1 MSDIVIFALIGI
13 GLMAAAIWLLRPPS
27 QFRAALSPRTG
38 GERAASALD
47 ILAANHCRYFP
58 QLRQAFSNHDDAYLR
73 GKASPA
79 ALRAWRKARRRAM
92 RNFLAGLYNDF
103 AQLNRTARA
112 VARMA
117 PHLDRLRE
125 AELFWLGLR
134 FRLVYRV
141 AVMEL
146 TLGVRPAQQ
155 VLQLAEMI
163 GGLGSALE
171 RLTSA
176 LAENSGS
183 SGLTS

>member
-1 MSDIVIFALIGI
+1 MSDIVIFALIGM
-13 GLMAAAIWLLRPPS
+13 GLMAAAIWLLRPPTH
-27 QFRAALSPRTG
+27 FRAALSPQPG
-38 GERAASALD
+38 IERAAGPLD
-47 ILAANHCRYFP
+47 NPAAGHCRYFP
-58 QLRQAFSNHDDAYLR
+58 QLRQALSDQDEAYLR
-73 GKASPA
+73 GKASSA
-79 ALRAWRKARRRAM
+79 ALREWRKARHRVM
-92 RNFLAGLYNDF
+92 RSFLAGLYEDF

-117 PHLDRLRE
+117 PHLDHLRE

-141 AVMEL
+141 AVLEL

-176 LAENSGS
+176 LAENSGA